1 MIPSNHSLLD
11 KFLFLVAY
19 MYHACP
25 QRPTFAPPTSEFR
38 KKNINVTFLHQKI
51 QIITLFTFHPYNCLT
66 NVLL

>member
-1 MIPSNHSLLD
+1 MIPSNHSLLAY
-11 KFLFLVAY
+11 FLFLVAY

-25 QRPTFAPPTSEFR
+25 QRPTFAPLTSEFR
-38 KKNINVTFLHQKI
+38 KKNKCDLPSSKT